1 MRVFSFGG
9 GVQSVAVLVLAA
21 TGKIQYDAFLF
32 ANVGD
37 DSESPRTL
45 TYLREIAIPYAEAHG
60 IPLIELRKQ
69 MRDGTPETLI
79 DRMNRTES
87 SIAIPV
93 RMANGAPGN
102 RTCTFDFKIKVVA
115 KWVKANG
122 ATKVNPA
129 IVGIGIS
136 MDELHRMK
144 TDSDIPYEVKEHPL
158 IDMRLTRSDCMNII
172 RAEGLPVPPKSACF
186 FCPYHRMTEWQ
197 RMKREEPDLFQK
209 SVELERFINQ
219 RRDRMGKDHVWLT
232 RFNRPL
238 DEVVDI
244 SQESFKFGEALDLC
258 ETGYCMT

>member
-37 DSESPRTL
+37 DSESPSTL
-45 TYLREIAIPYAEAHG
+45 KYLREVATPYAEAKG
-60 IPLIELRKQ
+60 QKLYELHKT
-69 MRDGTPETLI
+69 MRDGTPETLLSKL
-79 DRMNRTES
+79 DRTES
-87 SIAIPV
+87 SITIPV
-93 RMANGAPGN
+93 RMSNGAPGN
-102 RTCTFDFKIKVVA
+102 RTRTFDFKIKVVA
-115 KWVKANG
+115 KWVKQHG
-122 ATKVNPA
+122 ATRQDPA
-129 IVGIGIS
+129 TVGIGIS
-136 MDELHRMK
+136 MDEIHRMK
-144 TDSDIPYEVKEHPL
+144 TDSDISYEVKEHPL

-172 RAEGLPVPPKSACF
+172 RQEGLPVPPKSACF

-209 SVELERFINQ
+209 SVELEKFINA

-244 SQESFKFGEALDLC
+244 SQESFKFGEALDVC
-258 ETGYCMT
+258 ESGYCMT